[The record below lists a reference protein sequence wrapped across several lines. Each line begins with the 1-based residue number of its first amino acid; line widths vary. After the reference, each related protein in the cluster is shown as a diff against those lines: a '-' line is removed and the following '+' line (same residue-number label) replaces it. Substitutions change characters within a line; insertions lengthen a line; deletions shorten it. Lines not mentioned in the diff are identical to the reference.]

1 MYVAVIKYTV
11 LAHENVCSHT
21 NDSRSFFLSLLVVTL
36 QLSEQPQRLPDG
48 SWNCSVHYWPKFQ
61 QHFLCNLLPECHNG
75 EDEEDC
81 VFTGCDE
88 DTGHTTAGVQ
98 EPGKDRQ
105 VVDKE
110 QRFTASGNCYIY
122 VRPQHKVTWIE
133 AYTGCV
139 MRGGT
144 HLASFNT
151 PEEWDDVTSVLR
163 MGKMSH
169 KLIVG
174 MKSTASRLPR
184 M

>member
-1 MYVAVIKYTV
+1 MRRFQSYSNQ
-11 LAHENVCSHT
+11 L
-21 NDSRSFFLSLLVVTL
+21 FLSLLVFTL
-36 QLSEQPQRLPDG
+36 QASEQPQRLLDG
-48 SWNCSVHYWPKFQ
+48 SWNCSVHNWPKFQ
-61 QHFLCNLLPECHNG
+61 QHFLCNLLPECHND
-75 EDEEDC
+75 EDEKDC
-81 VFTGCDE
+81 VFTGCDK

-98 EPGKDRQ
+98 EPGEGRH

-122 VRPQHKVTWIE
+122 VRPQHNVTWIE
-133 AYTGCV
+133 AYTACV
-139 MRGGT
+139 MRGGDR
-144 HLASFNT
+144 LASFNT

-174 MKSTASRLPR
+174 MKSSSSRLPQ